1 MADRR
6 GHSGQRA
13 AGLGGARE
21 AHFSLADR
29 RLITTISSMAGRSRT
44 RWLPLAALGLWL
56 WSDLASAQFNPRGR
70 RRGGEP
76 GRPPATAHPS
86 PTPRP
91 PATRRSPASKPP
103 ASPSGTRGAV
113 DPKPT
118 PGAPE
123 RPAAPSPQAEHAPA
137 AGQSNK
143 PSNEAL
149 IARYTAI
156 ALQQPGVP
164 FPLQRLSELYRER
177 DGSLTALTSDFE
189 KRLTAE
195 PSSLP
200 LLMALAWICE
210 SDGDRVKAA
219 EFLNRARAAHPK
231 HSAPLVALAN
241 LKEAEGDKAA
251 AASALE
257 QALPL
262 QTEALEREQALR
274 KLRAFALDAG
284 DLVRARQFHE
294 RLVKEAKGSSFVR
307 AELGKELL
315 DRRLTAEAVTAFED
329 AAKAAAG
336 DNRALAP
343 ALRDLAKAQAASGK
357 SVAAVK
363 SLERAL
369 GLTTPDSGTHREILE
384 VMVEVYRAGNR
395 MPELLTLL
403 ERQAGRDPA
412 RLALLGS
419 LYEEAGRLDEA
430 LTRYR
435 QALSASPNNTDV
447 RIRLLRLLELRGDLL
462 GAVAEYKVL
471 ISQNPRS
478 PEYVFQLAD
487 LYQKLGNTKA
497 ALDELAKLGE
507 RSQSDPEI
515 LASTIDFYERI
526 GESDKA
532 LHLLEKLVA
541 QAPRDHQHLIALG
554 ERYFAAGDEKR
565 AEATWRKLLE
575 VVPVRAHAEFLLGE
589 VYLEHDM
596 TPEALRSLGK
606 ACELAPDNVQYRK
619 TLALALE
626 RTGAT
631 SGKAARLSN
640 YAEAQALWERIL
652 SGSDSVLVQREARQH
667 ITTLW
672 SLQGSLKERVAPLA
686 EAFQRKPPHL
696 ASGRMLAEVYQR
708 LNQWANA
715 EQVLRQ
721 LVELVPRD
729 VAAWSTLERVLVTE
743 RKLGEA
749 SEVAK
754 RLLELEPKRA
764 LEHYQRLARYAADL
778 YRDDEAIEYAAKAVA
793 LSPDDAEG
801 QKRLGDMYRRRQD
814 VERALFHYRKALT
827 KNDRLFP
834 VYFDLAELL
843 LLKRNPAEA
852 DQLLRTVLR
861 TAVEDDVIARAA
873 RMSMQLHIT
882 DGSLGALEQELL
894 PLSLAR
900 TSKPVYRSLL
910 LELYSAWMLP
920 LAQQLESPDTALASA
935 ARAELIAL
943 GQRSVKPLL
952 DALGDPKR
960 DEQRTAVELLT
971 FIRNPNA
978 NLPLIAYATGVGEPE
993 LQTKAMLAVGLAGAD
1008 NVSAQL
1014 EPLLF
1019 AEGRAS
1025 VDESS
1030 PVALAAAWSYTRLS
1044 SKKTTPKLLLLAQSD
1059 SPTAQALALVALAQR
1074 RELRVLELLPDLIHE
1089 GSAPFTR
1096 VAAVYAAGELGRQL
1110 PAAQASKH
1118 WPTLRQNLRALAQ
1131 SNEVL
1136 LRATALVALARLG
1149 DERVPALVA
1158 RGLIHSDP
1166 TLRDYAVRAMAVYR
1180 QPLAAAPQNE
1190 PVRAPVSDSGR
1201 LDAERLLEALL
1212 PPVPSPELQAELLPR
1227 LEADLVK
1234 EARPLLQQSEAA
1246 VQTLALALTPPGGLG
1261 FAPLTSRLN
1270 EVSPA
1275 ARARA
1280 ETAAAHL
1287 VAALVP
1293 EFVVQSTH
1301 PNVAVR
1307 TAAVR
1312 VLATQ
1317 TSDDARGAIAT
1328 VLEHGDEET
1337 CRAVL
1342 AALVDFPNP
1351 ALLAPIAKLL
1361 QSERPWPLRQLA
1373 ALTLNNLAP
1382 GVFKTPSAAPLAAPL
1397 PPSTPQTA
1405 AEDAVKSALLRAAEH
1420 DANAFVREQALIAWT
1435 AWSGDLAK
1443 PVLER
1448 ARRNDPETRVRHTAQ
1463 SLLERKTP

>member
-1 MADRR
+1 
-6 GHSGQRA
+6 
-13 AGLGGARE
+13 
-21 AHFSLADR
+21 
-29 RLITTISSMAGRSRT
+29 MAGRLRN
-44 RWLPLAALGLWL
+44 RWLPIALLGLAL
-56 WSDLASAQFNPRGR
+56 WSDPASAQFNPHGR
-70 RRGGEP
+70 RRGGAS
-76 GRPPATAHPS
+76 GSTSTGAHPAPAPKRPAAHDTGARS
-86 PTPRP
+86 STGPR
-91 PATRRSPASKPP
+91 
-103 ASPSGTRGAV
+103 GGAA
-113 DPKPT
+113 KPT
-118 PGAPE
+118 PSAPE
-123 RPAAPSPQAEHAPA
+123 RPAAARSPDASTPA
-137 AGQSNK
+137 AGQTNK

-156 ALQQPGVP
+156 ALQQPGAP

-177 DGSLTALTSDFE
+177 DGNLTALASDFE
-189 KRLTAE
+189 KRLTAD
-195 PSSLP
+195 PKSLP
-200 LLMALAWICE
+200 LLMALAWIHE
-210 SDGDRVKAA
+210 SDGDRVRAA
-219 EFLNRARAAHPK
+219 ELLVQARDAHPK
-231 HSAPLVALAN
+231 HAAPLVALAN
-241 LKEAEGDKAA
+241 LREAEGDKVAA
-251 AASALE
+251 AAALE
-257 QALPL
+257 QTIAL

-274 KLRAFALDAG
+274 RLRGFALDAG
-284 DLVRARQFHE
+284 DLARAKQFHE

-315 DRRLTAEAVTAFED
+315 DRRLTSEAVTAFEE

-343 ALRDLAKAQAASGK
+343 ALRDLAKAQAAAGK
-357 SVAAVK
+357 SDAAIK

-369 GLTTPDSGTHREILE
+369 SLTAPDSGTHREILD
-384 VMVEVYRAGNR
+384 VMVEVFRAGNR
-395 MPELLTLL
+395 MPELITLL
-403 ERQAGRDPA
+403 ERHASRDPG

-419 LYEEAGRLDEA
+419 LYEEAGRLDDA
-430 LTRYR
+430 LSRYR
-435 QALSASPNNTDV
+435 QALAAAGNDTDV
-447 RIRLLRLLELRGDLL
+447 RIRLIHLLELRGDLAA
-462 GAVAEYKVL
+462 AVAEYKLL
-471 ISQNPRS
+471 ISQNPRN

-497 ALDELAKLGE
+497 ALEELAKLGE

-515 LASTIDFYERI
+515 LAQTVDFYERI

-541 QAPRDHQHLIALG
+541 QAPRDHHHLVALG

-565 AEATWRKLLE
+565 AEAIWRKLLE
-575 VVPVRAHAEFLLGE
+575 VVPDRAHAEFLLGE

-596 TPEALRSLGK
+596 TSEALLSLGK
-606 ACELAPDNVQYRK
+606 ACELAPSNAQYRK

-640 YAEAQALWERIL
+640 YAEAQALWEKIL
-652 SGSDSVLVQREARQH
+652 SASDNVLMQREARQH

-686 EAFQRKPPHL
+686 EAFGRKPPHL

-708 LNQWANA
+708 LNQWASA

-764 LEHYQRLARYAADL
+764 LDHYQRLARYAADL
-778 YRDDEAIEYAAKAVA
+778 YHDDEAIEYAAKAVA
-793 LSPDDAEG
+793 LSPDDADG

-814 VERALFHYRKALT
+814 VERALFHYRKALA

-843 LLKRNPAEA
+843 LLKRNAAEA
-852 DQLLRTVLR
+852 DLLLRTVLR
-861 TAVEDDVIARAA
+861 SAVEDDVIARAA

-882 DGSLGALEQELL
+882 DGSLAALEQELL

-900 TSKPVYRSLL
+900 TNKPIYRSLL
-910 LELYSAWMLP
+910 LELYNAWMLP
-920 LAQQLESPDTALASA
+920 LAQQLESRDPARSGS
-935 ARAELIAL
+935 ARAELMAL

-960 DEQRTAVELLT
+960 EEQRTAVELLT

-978 NLPLIAYATGVGEPE
+978 NLPLIAYATGTGEPE

-1030 PVALAAAWSYTRLS
+1030 PVALAAAWSYARLTT
-1044 SKKTTPKLLLLAQSD
+1044 KATTPKLLLLAQSD
-1059 SPTAQALALVALAQR
+1059 SPTAQALALVALAER
-1074 RELRVLELLPDLIHE
+1074 RELRVLELLPDLLHE

-1096 VAAVYAAGELGRQL
+1096 VAAAYAAGELGCQV
-1110 PAAQASKH
+1110 PAAQSSKH
-1118 WPTLRQNLRALAQ
+1118 WPALRQTLRALAQ

-1149 DERVPALVA
+1149 DEQVPGLVA
-1158 RGLIHSDP
+1158 RGLIHESP
-1166 TLRDYAVRAMAVYR
+1166 TLRDYSVRAMAVYR
-1180 QPLAAAPQNE
+1180 EPLGNAQPGRAAD
-1190 PVRAPVSDSGR
+1190 RAPVSDSGR
-1201 LDAERLLEALL
+1201 LDAERLLESLL
-1212 PPVPSPELQAELLPR
+1212 PPAPSAEVEAQLLERLQPALI
-1227 LEADLVK
+1227 K

-1246 VQTLALALTPPGGLG
+1246 VQTLAIALTTTPGALG
-1261 FAPLTSRLN
+1261 FAPLTSRLA

-1275 ARARA
+1275 TRERARA
-1280 ETAAAHL
+1280 AAAHL

-1301 PNVAVR
+1301 PNLAVR

-1317 TSDDARGAIAT
+1317 SSDDARTAVAA
-1328 VLEHGDEET
+1328 VLGHGDEET

-1351 ALLAPIAKLL
+1351 ALLVPVATLL
-1361 QSERPWPLRQLA
+1361 QSDRPWPLRQLA
-1373 ALTLNNLAP
+1373 ALTLNKLAP
-1382 GVFKTPSAAPLAAPL
+1382 AGAESPSAAPLTPGT
-1397 PPSTPQTA
+1397 PSSPGPVDAA
-1405 AEDAVKSALLRAAEH
+1405 AEDAVKGALLHSAER
-1420 DANAFVREQALIAWT
+1420 DDNAFVREQALIAWT
-1435 AWSGDLAK
+1435 AWARDGAK

-1448 ARRNDPETRVRHTAQ
+1448 AMQADAEARVRRTAQ
-1463 SLLERKTP
+1463 SLLEGLEP